1 MSPLIFYINS
11 TLYLLYLIF
20 FFSSCP
26 FRHKA
31 SADFA
36 AKSAAQAT
44 PSLSSFPLPASLSA
58 IKHRRISQLKAL
70 LKLLPSLSSLSL
82 LALFAVLASL
92 AVPNS
97 FLLFSK
103 HQESTHIALIPSR
116 YTHNYWS
123 RKYIRRR
130 AFHVLR
136 RNGRILL
143 FVHQF
148 RCPSSRNLHYL

>member
-44 PSLSSFPLPASLSA
+44 PSLSSFP
-58 IKHRRISQLKAL
+58 
-70 LKLLPSLSSLSL
+70 L

>member
-44 PSLSSFPLPASLSA
+44 PSLSSLP
-58 IKHRRISQLKAL
+58 
-70 LKLLPSLSSLSL
+70 L

>member
-44 PSLSSFPLPASLSA
+44 PSLSSF
-58 IKHRRISQLKAL
+58 
-70 LKLLPSLSSLSL
+70 SL